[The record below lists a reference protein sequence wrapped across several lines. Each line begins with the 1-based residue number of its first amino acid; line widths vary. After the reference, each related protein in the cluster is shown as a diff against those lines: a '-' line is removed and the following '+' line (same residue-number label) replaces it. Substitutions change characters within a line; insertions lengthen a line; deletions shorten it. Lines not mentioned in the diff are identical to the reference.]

1 MVPVPIPMG
10 GGGGGGGG
18 VAVVSLSEGQI
29 LNSLWKTMLLTN
41 LSST

>member
-10 GGGGGGGG
+10 GGGGGG
-18 VAVVSLSEGQI
+18 VAVVSIPEGQI

-41 LSST
+41 LSSA

>member
-1 MVPVPIPMG
+1 MIPGPIPL

-18 VAVVSLSEGQI
+18 VAFVSIPEGKI

-41 LSST
+41 LSSA